1 MDQHSLDVLEYQ
13 QIKELLFDRAASGLG
28 AGLAQ
33 QLQPLTD
40 SERIEQLLAETGEL
54 KRLLEPERSL
64 PLGGLHDLSPLLD
77 RLDQGEEILAIEE
90 IVYVCE
96 TLVSCRS
103 IKSYF
108 AEVDEAYP
116 HLSRFDQDIDT
127 YPEIESRIRRTFGD
141 GSTILNKATPE
152 LNAIRKQIKVVRGRV
167 RGKLQS
173 VLRSSDVNPYLQDT
187 GIRERKG
194 RPVIAIKARHAS
206 RVPGL
211 RRDKSDSGGTV
222 FIEPEGVRE
231 LGNELQAALDDEKAE
246 MVRILRQ
253 LTALIAG
260 SADSLRRT
268 MAVLAHIDLTFA
280 KVRLSRDFDMQPPHL
295 NTRGIIR
302 LEQARHPLLLAL
314 HMQPGGAAS
323 GSVVPIDVRLGDD
336 FHTLII
342 TGPNTGGKTIT
353 LKTIGLLCL
362 MAQSGLHIPAGADST
377 VPIFGHI
384 GADIGDEQSIEQSL
398 STFSSH
404 LRNIAAMLRY
414 ANGDSLI
421 LLDELG
427 GGTDPAEGAALARAI
442 LHFLHSRGARTAIT
456 THISQL
462 KTLGYTVP
470 GIENASIDFDVQTL
484 EPTHKLL
491 IGTPGNSN
499 ALVIARRLGLPEE
512 VIADAVRQPREEDGD
527 AISLV
532 DQLQAARKAATEDRQ
547 QAEESRIAAQ
557 RLEAEWRRRA
567 EELGEGEEGEQTRA
581 NADSQAQL
589 RHVQQQI
596 DQLRRGDGSR
606 HTVLQSLRGL
616 SAWLTEQVQQPN
628 NDEVNTPASEPS
640 PQPGDEVY
648 VRSLDR
654 VGILNQIDARKAQIQ
669 FGPLPMTV
677 DRDDIDTKIPQ
688 EHKG

>member
-1 MDQHSLDVLEYQ
+1 VDQHSLDVLEYQ
-13 QIKELLFDRAASGLG
+13 RIRELLLDRAASGLG
-28 AGLAQ
+28 AGLARQ
-33 QLQPLTD
+33 IRPLTD
-40 SERIEQLLAETGEL
+40 GERIEQLLAETGEL
-54 KRLLEPERSL
+54 KRLLEPDRSL

-77 RLDQGEEILAIEE
+77 RLDQGEEILTIEE
-90 IVYVCE
+90 ILYVCE
-96 TLVSCRS
+96 TLVACRS
-103 IKSYF
+103 IKGYF
-108 AEVDEAYP
+108 AEVDESYP
-116 HLSRFDQDIDT
+116 HLCRFDRDIGT
-127 YPEIESRIRRTFGD
+127 YPNIESRIQQTFG
-141 GSTILNKATPE
+141 GGASILNKATPE
-152 LNAIRKQIKVVRGRV
+152 LNAIRKQIKILRGRV
-167 RGKLQS
+167 QGKLHAAM
-173 VLRSSDVNPYLQDT
+173 RSSDVSPYLQDT

-222 FIEPEGVRE
+222 FIEPEGVRQLGDE
-231 LGNELQAALDDEKAE
+231 LEAALGNEKAE

-260 SADSLRRT
+260 SAESLRRT
-268 MAVLAHIDLTFA
+268 LAALAHIDLTFA
-280 KVRLSRDFDMQPPHL
+280 KVRLSRDFDMHSPHL

-314 HMQPGGAAS
+314 HQQRPAA
-323 GSVVPIDVRLGDD
+323 GSAPVVPIDVRLGDD

-362 MAQSGLHIPAGADST
+362 MAQSGLHIPADRDST
-377 VPIFGHI
+377 VPVLQHI
-384 GADIGDEQSIEQSL
+384 AADIGDEQSIEQSL

-404 LRNIAAMLRY
+404 LRNIAAMLPH
-414 ANGDSLI
+414 ANENSLI

-442 LHFLHSRGARTAIT
+442 LHFLHARGARTAIT

-512 VIADAVRQPREEDGD
+512 VIADAVSQPREEDGD
-527 AISLV
+527 AIALV

-547 QAEESRIAAQ
+547 QAEESRVAAEC
-557 RLEAEWRRRA
+557 LEAEWRRKA
-567 EELGEGEEGEQTRA
+567 AELGELEGQGQTRTR
-581 NADSQAQL
+581 ADSQAQL
-589 RHVQQQI
+589 RHVQQEI
-596 DQLRRGDGSR
+596 DRLRGGDGSR
-606 HTVLQSLRGL
+606 HAVLQSLRSL
-616 SAWLTEQVQQPN
+616 SAWLTEQLQESPGKGDV
-628 NDEVNTPASEPS
+628 PAAP
-640 PQPGDEVY
+640 PVPTPGDQVY

-654 VGILNQIDARKAQIQ
+654 VGILNQIDARKAVVQL
-669 FGPLPMTV
+669 GPLPMTV
-677 DRDDIDTKIPQ
+677 DREDIDTAIPHDF
-688 EHKG
+688 ES

>member
-13 QIKELLFDRAASGLG
+13 QIRELLLDRAASGLG
-28 AGLAQ
+28 VGLAQ
-33 QLQPLTD
+33 QIEPLTD
-40 SERIEQLLAETGEL
+40 AQRIEQLLAETGEL
-54 KRLLEPERSL
+54 KRLLEPDRSL
-64 PLGGLHDLSPLLD
+64 PLAGLHDLSPLLN
-77 RLDQGEEILAIEE
+77 RLDQGEDILTIEE
-90 IVYVCE
+90 ILYAGE
-96 TLVSCRS
+96 TMVACRS

-108 AEVDEAYP
+108 AEVDESYP
-116 HLSRFDQDIDT
+116 HLCRFDQDIDT
-127 YPEIESRIRRTFGD
+127 YPEIESRIQRTFGD
-141 GSTILNKATPE
+141 GSTIQNRATSE
-152 LNAIRKQIKVVRGRV
+152 LNAIRKQIKVLRGRV
-167 RGKLQS
+167 QSRLQS

-194 RPVIAIKARHAS
+194 RPVIAIKARHAN

-231 LGNELQAALDDEKAE
+231 LGDELKAALDNEKAE
-246 MVRILRQ
+246 MARILRQ

-268 MAVLAHIDLTFA
+268 MSVLAHIDLTFA
-280 KVRLSRDFDMQPPHL
+280 KVRLSRDFDMQPPDL

-302 LEQARHPLLLAL
+302 LDQARHPLLLNL
-314 HMQPGGAAS
+314 HKRS
-323 GSVVPIDVRLGDD
+323 GESATPVVPIDVRLGDD
-336 FHTLII
+336 FHTLVI

-362 MAQSGLHIPAGADST
+362 MAQSGLHIPAGSDST
-377 VPIFGHI
+377 VLVLEHVA
-384 GADIGDEQSIEQSL
+384 ADIGDEQSIEQSL

-404 LRNIAAMLRY
+404 LRNIAAMLPP
-414 ANGDSLI
+414 ASENSLI

-442 LHFLHSRGARTAIT
+442 LHYLHARGARTAVT

-484 EPTHKLL
+484 APTHKLL

-512 VIADAVRQPREEDGD
+512 VIADAVRQPRDEDED
-527 AISLV
+527 AIALV
-532 DQLQAARKAATEDRQ
+532 DQLQTARKAAVEDRK
-547 QAEESRIAAQ
+547 QAEASRAAAE
-557 RLEAEWRRRA
+557 RLQAEWRQKA
-567 EELGEGEEGEQTRA
+567 EELGERVQDHQGQAG
-581 NADSQAQL
+581 ADPRAQL
-589 RHVQQQI
+589 RHLQQEL
-596 DQLRRGDGSR
+596 DSLRRSDGSR
-606 HTVLQSLRGL
+606 HALLQSLRRL
-616 SAWLTEQVQQPN
+616 SAQLDGSLQGVQGKGDP
-628 NDEVNTPASEPS
+628 PAVERS
-640 PQPGDEVY
+640 PKPGDQVY

-654 VGILNQIDARKAQIQ
+654 VGVLSRIDGRTVVVQLGA
-669 FGPLPMTV
+669 LPMTV
-677 DRDDIDTKIPQ
+677 GREDVDAEIPP
-688 EHKG
+688 EREG

>member
-1 MDQHSLDVLEYQ
+1 LDQHSLDVLEYQ
-13 QIKELLFDRAASGLG
+13 QIRELLLDRAASGLG
-28 AGLAQ
+28 VGLAQ
-33 QLQPLTD
+33 QIEPLTD
-40 SERIEQLLAETGEL
+40 AQRIEQLLAETGEL
-54 KRLLEPERSL
+54 KRLLEPDRSL
-64 PLGGLHDLSPLLD
+64 PLAGLHDLSPLLN
-77 RLDQGEEILAIEE
+77 RLDQGEDILTIEE
-90 IVYVCE
+90 ILYAGE
-96 TLVSCRS
+96 TMVACRS

-108 AEVDEAYP
+108 AEVDESYP
-116 HLSRFDQDIDT
+116 HLCRFDQDIDT
-127 YPEIESRIRRTFGD
+127 YPEIESRIQRTFGD
-141 GSTILNKATPE
+141 GSTIQNRATSE
-152 LNAIRKQIKVVRGRV
+152 LNAIRKQIKVLRGRV
-167 RGKLQS
+167 QSRLQS

-194 RPVIAIKARHAS
+194 RPVIAIKARHAN

-231 LGNELQAALDDEKAE
+231 LGDELKAALDNEKAE
-246 MVRILRQ
+246 MARILRQ

-268 MAVLAHIDLTFA
+268 MSVLAHIDLTFA
-280 KVRLSRDFDMQPPHL
+280 KVRLSRDFDMQPPGL
-295 NTRGIIR
+295 NNRGAIR
-302 LEQARHPLLLAL
+302 LDQARHPLLLNL
-314 HMQPGGAAS
+314 HKRS
-323 GSVVPIDVRLGDD
+323 GESATPVVPIDVRLGDD

-362 MAQSGLHIPAGADST
+362 MAQSGLHIPAGNDST
-377 VPIFGHI
+377 VPVLKHI
-384 GADIGDEQSIEQSL
+384 AADIGDEQSIEQSL

-404 LRNIAAMLRY
+404 LRNIAAMLTQ
-414 ANGDSLI
+414 ASENSLI

-442 LHFLHSRGARTAIT
+442 LHYLHARGVRTAVT

-512 VIADAVRQPREEDGD
+512 VIADAVRQPRDEDED
-527 AISLV
+527 AIALV
-532 DQLQAARKAATEDRQ
+532 DQLQTARKAAVEDRK
-547 QAEESRIAAQ
+547 QAEASRAAAE
-557 RLEAEWRRRA
+557 RLQAEWRQKA
-567 EELGEGEEGEQTRA
+567 EELGERVQDHQGQAG
-581 NADSQAQL
+581 ADPRTQL
-589 RHVQQQI
+589 RHLQGEL
-596 DQLRRGDGSR
+596 DSLRRSDGSR
-606 HTVLQSLRGL
+606 HALLQSLRRL
-616 SAWLTEQVQQPN
+616 SAQLDEQLQESQAKEN
-628 NDEVNTPASEPS
+628 STTARPS
-640 PQPGDEVY
+640 PKPGDQVY

-654 VGILNQIDARKAQIQ
+654 VGVLSRIDGRTVVVQL
-669 FGPLPMTV
+669 GSMPMTV
-677 DRDDIDTKIPQ
+677 DRDDIDAEIPQ
-688 EHKG
+688 DLEG